1 MVRRAK
7 MLKTESDADG
17 VRVDIQAESK
27 RQIMDEL
34 LALFISLEE
43 DGYDSAIIL
52 AILGYKRYLTREERK
67 DDK

>member
-1 MVRRAK
+1 
-7 MLKTESDADG
+7 MLRTESDAEG
-17 VRVDIQAESK
+17 VRVDIQVESK

-52 AILGYKRYLTREERK
+52 AIMGYKKYLMSKEHDDADHK
-67 DDK
+67 DTK

>member
-1 MVRRAK
+1 

-52 AILGYKRYLTREERK
+52 AIIGYKRYLMREEHDDAVHK
-67 DDK
+67 DTR